1 MLHPAPPNT
10 QKFQLNQSAMD
21 LPPILGYQFPTM
33 IRHPLVGLPS
43 DTYESN
49 HLLFHSL
56 GDKYL
61 RAVSD
66 VAQCLPV
73 MIPAIAE
80 AMDLSA
86 LLDHFDGILMTGAVS
101 NVHPPHYGGAPSV
114 DHEPYDHHR
123 DKLTLK
129 LIRAVIDRGIPLFC
143 ICRGFQELNVV
154 LGGTL
159 ETEVQRGSGRLDHR
173 SRKVEDMD
181 VKYGPVHAIA
191 ITPGGQ
197 LEGIL
202 GKPETMVNSLH
213 RQAVENVAPGLNVEA
228 RAPDGIIE
236 AVSVKGA
243 KTFAIGT
250 QWHPEYKAAGNPDS
264 VKLFK
269 AFGDAVRLHAA
280 RRMNEKLARA
290 S

>member
-1 MLHPAPPNT
+1 
-10 QKFQLNQSAMD
+10 MD
-21 LPPILGYQFPTM
+21 LSRILGYHFATM

-43 DTYESN
+43 DTYEKNS
-49 HLLFHSL
+49 LLFHSL
-56 GDKYL
+56 GDKYV

-86 LLDHFDGILMTGAVS
+86 LLDHFDGILMTGATS
-101 NVHPPHYGGAPSV
+101 NVHPPHYGGEPSA

-123 DKLTLK
+123 DTLTLK
-129 LIRAVIDRGIPLFC
+129 LIRAVIDRGMPLFC

-159 ETEVQRGSGRLDHR
+159 ETEVQRGDGRLDHR

-181 VKYGPVHAIA
+181 VRYGPIHAIS
-191 ITPGGQ
+191 ITPGGV

-202 GKPETMVNSLH
+202 GKREIKVNSLH
-213 RQAVENVAPGLNVEA
+213 RQAVATLAPGLNVEA

-243 KTFAIGT
+243 KAFAIGT
-250 QWHPEYKAAGNPDS
+250 QWHPEYKVANNPDS
-264 VKLFK
+264 VRLFK